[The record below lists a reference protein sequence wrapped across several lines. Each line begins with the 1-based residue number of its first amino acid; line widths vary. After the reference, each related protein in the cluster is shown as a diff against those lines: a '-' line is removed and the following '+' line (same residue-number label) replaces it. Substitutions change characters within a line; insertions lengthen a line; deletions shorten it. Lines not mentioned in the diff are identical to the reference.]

1 MKMKTLKYVM
11 SLLMLVSLSDI
22 SVSAAPVD
30 NILSKAVAKFSGS
43 RSVTASYT
51 MSTGK
56 EHTSGSITA
65 SGNMFRIASQGMN
78 VWFDGKTQWTYIP
91 SMKEV
96 NITAPSMA
104 EVQQVNPFA
113 VISTYKKNYS
123 TRELKSSASG
133 KTVIELVPRSPRAN
147 GGISK
152 AVLTLNSSTYMPEK
166 VVITMSSRSVVTI
179 NISNVRLG
187 GSLGVDQFRPAAGQF
202 RGIEVV
208 DLR

>member
-1 MKMKTLKYVM
+1 MKAIKYLMSLLIVM
-11 SLLMLVSLSDI
+11 SLSGMSL
-22 SVSAAPVD
+22 SAAPVD

-43 RSVTASYT
+43 KSVTASFNMT
-51 MSTGK
+51 AGR
-56 EHTSGSITA
+56 EHSSGTITA
-65 SGNMFRIASQGMN
+65 SGNMFKISSPGMS
-78 VWFDGKTQWTYIP
+78 VWFDGKTQWTYSP
-91 SMKEV
+91 SMQEV
-96 NITAPSMA
+96 NITAPSLA

-123 TRELKSSASG
+123 TRELKSSAAG
-133 KTVIELVPRSPRAN
+133 KTVIELVPRSARAN

-179 NISNVRLG
+179 NICNVKLG
-187 GSLGVDQFRPAAGQF
+187 GALGVDQFRPTAGQF